1 MVFSGP
7 SQNALII
14 LDLTSYVTSISK
26 LMFLYLQH
34 ELMSIISVVILLYVV
49 SEWVVYYL
57 LVVS

>member
-1 MVFSGP
+1 MQFV
-7 SQNALII
+7 I
-14 LDLTSYVTSISK
+14 LDLTFCFTTISE